1 MSRVR
6 GLLAALSG
14 LAIVG
19 AAIVGCSETVTGTP
33 QADPAQTGR
42 PLSPDTTT
50 TSRLPSTTRT
60 GAPTS
65 TLIPTRTAG
74 PPSGTPGVAPAG
86 ADTTCGD
93 YNEMAA
99 ADKQAVIEA
108 IGKDNPMVQ
117 QGEPEMW
124 ISVADMLCV
133 IAKPTAYVRDVVMG
147 KM

>member
-14 LAIVG
+14 LAMV
-19 AAIVGCSETVTGTP
+19 AAVVVGCSETITGTP
-33 QADPAQTGR
+33 QADPAQTGQ

-50 TSRLPSTTRT
+50 SRSTSPTRT
-60 GAPTS
+60 GTTTS

-74 PPSGTPGVAPAG
+74 PPSGTPGAAPAG

-93 YNEMAA
+93 YNEMAV

-108 IGKDNPMVQ
+108 IGKDNAMVQ
-117 QGEPEMW
+117 QGEPQMW
-124 ISVADMLCV
+124 ISIADMLCV
-133 IAKPTAYVRDVVMG
+133 IAQPTAYVRDVVMG

>member
-1 MSRVR
+1 MSKVR
-6 GLLAALSG
+6 GLLAALAG
-14 LAIVG
+14 IAIVA

-33 QADPAQTGR
+33 QADPAQTGQ
-42 PLSPDTTT
+42 PLSPETT
-50 TSRLPSTTRT
+50 TSRSTTRT
-60 GAPTS
+60 STTTS

-74 PPSGTPGVAPAG
+74 PPSGTPGAAPAG

-93 YNEMAA
+93 YNEMAD

-108 IGKDNPMVQ
+108 IGKDNAMVQ

-133 IAKPTAYVRDVVMG
+133 IAQPTAYVRDVVMG